1 MTKTPKSL
9 RPASLLVH
17 GGTMRSEYGE
27 TSEAL
32 FLSSGFVYDSAE
44 QAEQTFLGEVEH
56 FQYSRFG
63 NPTVQM
69 LEQRLALLEGA
80 EACRAT
86 ATGMAAVSSAMLSH
100 LKAGDRVVAAR
111 ALFGSCH
118 WIVSTL
124 LPRYGI
130 ETVFVE
136 GADLGQWRQALST
149 PTQLVLVESPSNPM
163 LEIVD
168 LQAVADL
175 AHAAGAIVVVDNVF
189 ATPLLQH
196 PFKLGADVVVYS
208 CTKHI
213 DGQGRVLGG
222 AVLGRKKWVE
232 EVLQPF
238 TRNTGPAMSPFNAWL
253 LLKGLE
259 TLSLRVDASCRA
271 AEQVAQF
278 LESRPRSRPRLVS
291 DAGEPSAARSRHA
304 PDVGRRHAGD
314 LRPRQQGG
322 RLPLP
327 QPPWPDCDLEQ
338 PWRFQVAHHPIR
350 RRRRICASARRSGR
364 GSASGT
370 ARCVCRWG
378 LRTWPTSSRIWG
390 RRWMALR
397 SAWRP
402 SSPGHAY
409 PPGGR
414 GRP

>member
-1 MTKTPKSL
+1 MTDTKTPQAL

-17 GGTMRSEYGE
+17 GGTMRSNYGE

-69 LEQRLALLEGA
+69 LESRLALLEGA

-86 ATGMAAVSSAMLSH
+86 ATGMAAVSSAMLCH

-130 ETVFVE
+130 ETVFVD
-136 GADLGQWRQALST
+136 GAELDQWKQALAT

-175 AHAAGAIVVVDNVF
+175 AHASGAIVVVDNVF

-196 PFKLGADVVVYS
+196 PFDLGADVVVYS

-222 AVLGRKKWVE
+222 AVLGRRKWIE

-238 TRNTGPAMSPFNAWL
+238 TRNTGPSISPFNAWL

-259 TLSLRVDASCRA
+259 TLSLRVDAACRS
-271 AEQVAQF
+271 AEHVAKV
-278 LESRPRSRPRLVS
+278 LESRPEVARVWYPTLASHPQRDLAMRQMSAGGTLVTFDLGTKDAAFRFLNRLNLIS
-291 DAGEPSAARSRHA
+291 ISNNLGDSKSLITHPATTTHMRLGAEERARLGIGEGAVRLSVGLEDVADLVEDLVQALDGLVQRLAA
-304 PDVGRRHAGD
+304 
-314 LRPRQQGG
+314 
-322 RLPLP
+322 
-327 QPPWPDCDLEQ
+327 E
-338 PWRFQVAHHPIR
+338 
-350 RRRRICASARRSGR
+350 
-364 GSASGT
+364 
-370 ARCVCRWG
+370 
-378 LRTWPTSSRIWG
+378 
-390 RRWMALR
+390 
-397 SAWRP
+397 
-402 SSPGHAY
+402 
-409 PPGGR
+409 
-414 GRP
+414 

>member
-1 MTKTPKSL
+1 MPTPTKPL

-17 GGTMRSEYGE
+17 GGTMRSQYGE

-56 FQYSRFG
+56 FQYTRFG

-69 LEQRLALLEGA
+69 LESRLALLEGA

-86 ATGMAAVSSAMLSH
+86 ATGMAAVSSALLSH

-130 ETVFVE
+130 ETVFVD
-136 GADLGQWRQALST
+136 GADLDAWKTALAP
-149 PTQLVLVESPSNPM
+149 PTQVVLVESPSNPM
-163 LEIVD
+163 LDIVD

-175 AHAAGAIVVVDNVF
+175 AHASGAIVVVDNVF

-196 PFKLGADVVVYS
+196 PFELGGGVVVYS

-259 TLSLRVDASCRA
+259 TLSLRVDAACRSAEQIARFLEERPEVVRAWYPTLESHPQRDLAMRQMSSGGTLVTFDLGSKEAAFRFLNRLGLIAISNNLGDSKSLITHPATTTHMRVGAEERARLGIGDGAVRLSVGLEDAADLLDDLGQALDSLALRQA
-271 AEQVAQF
+271 AE
-278 LESRPRSRPRLVS
+278 
-291 DAGEPSAARSRHA
+291 
-304 PDVGRRHAGD
+304 
-314 LRPRQQGG
+314 
-322 RLPLP
+322 
-327 QPPWPDCDLEQ
+327 
-338 PWRFQVAHHPIR
+338 
-350 RRRRICASARRSGR
+350 
-364 GSASGT
+364 
-370 ARCVCRWG
+370 
-378 LRTWPTSSRIWG
+378 
-390 RRWMALR
+390 
-397 SAWRP
+397 
-402 SSPGHAY
+402 
-409 PPGGR
+409 
-414 GRP
+414 